1 MKNKQQRKPQYQ
13 QISHALNGLKSTS
26 LMLNLLKT
34 NTINKNSEHKEKN
47 NDDDAKERQMLGC
60 EPGVAAI
67 TREKGAAD
75 VTAWDHPQRRCC
87 R

>member
-1 MKNKQQRKPQYQ
+1 MKTKK
-13 QISHALNGLKSTS
+13 
-26 LMLNLLKT
+26 
-34 NTINKNSEHKEKN
+34 KN

-75 VTAWDHPQRRCC
+75 VTAWGSHRPHHTPHQDGDDDGSDILNIDLLTSS
-87 R
+87 